1 MDTTTNEAEEM
12 ETTMEPI
19 KEYSDKS
26 TEMTTMVTIL
36 EKLRKKGIDQEY
48 RWNTKG
54 FHISDSE
61 TFYKPDELQII
72 KTYRFEGE
80 SSPSESSIIYIIES
94 KDGTI
99 GYTIDAYGA
108 YSNHEDEAGYDE
120 FVRDIPVI
128 EKDERLIFEP

>member
-1 MDTTTNEAEEM
+1 
-12 ETTMEPI
+12 MEPL

-26 TEMTTMVTIL
+26 TDMTTMVTIL
-36 EKLRKKGIDQEY
+36 DKLAKKGYDKEF
-48 RWNTKG
+48 RWAAQG
-54 FHISDSE
+54 FHISDSDKYYQPE
-61 TFYKPDELQII
+61 ELEII

-120 FVRDIPVI
+120 FVKNIPVI

>member
-1 MDTTTNEAEEM
+1 MDTTNNEAM
-12 ETTMEPI
+12 VTTMEPL

-26 TEMTTMVTIL
+26 TDMTTMVTIL
-36 EKLRKKGIDQEY
+36 DKLAKKGFDKEF
-48 RWNTKG
+48 RWAAKG
-54 FHISDSE
+54 FHISDSDKHYQPE
-61 TFYKPDELQII
+61 ELEII

-120 FVRDIPVI
+120 FVKNIPVI

>member
-1 MDTTTNEAEEM
+1 MDTTNNEAL

-48 RWNTKG
+48 RWSTEG
-54 FHISDSE
+54 FHIADAD
-61 TFYKPDELQII
+61 TYYKPEDLQII

-80 SSPSESSIIYIIES
+80 SSPSESSIIYIIEA

>member
-1 MDTTTNEAEEM
+1 MDTTNNEAM

-36 EKLRKKGIDQEY
+36 EKLAKKGLDKEF
-48 RWNTKG
+48 RWAEEG
-54 FHISDSE
+54 FHIANSDTYFQPE
-61 TFYKPDELQII
+61 DLQII

-108 YSNHEDEAGYDE
+108 YSNHEAEAGYDD
-120 FVRDIPVI
+120 FVKQIPVI

>member
-1 MDTTTNEAEEM
+1 MDTTNNEAM

-48 RWNTKG
+48 RWSTEG
-54 FHISDSE
+54 FHIADVD
-61 TFYKPDELQII
+61 TYYKPEDLQII
-72 KTYRFEGE
+72 KTYRFEGD
-80 SSPSESSIIYIIES
+80 SSPSESSIIYIIEA